1 MCAAPYPPGHAGPRP
16 TADSRPTAMLQRLLR
31 TLWSSPMQNYFLC
44 LVTVSLFF
52 SFVYYLAI
60 ASQSYDICSP
70 STLLPGNDSR
80 TGMLLAL
87 DYSDQLTGGGMN
99 FFCLQCVAR
108 FMDHRLRIVE
118 PFIVGSTFGVPL
130 DFRDPAG
137 MTPWMAGV
145 LRLGDVYNLTKWQS
159 YSKEMC
165 FARLVSWSSFLNT
178 APRNVVLV
186 QHVWESC
193 SLDKYEEDYAP
204 FFKLFNFRVVRKV
217 CFNFQISGAL
227 SMLQYKRS
235 IYGNLEPAN
244 VTVIFNKWL
253 GVNEGIG
260 KFQLGIKDSYCVKE
274 VIGGPL
280 FNDLHVTPSAKLDHD
295 VERYITQ
302 YLNKDGDNMYIAI
315 MIRIEQVFVRTL
327 KPASKLRLLS
337 MCLDNV
343 IKKWRLMKKG
353 SSLNST
359 FVALD
364 YGRYGSKGFFLHT
377 FVDRATLQGK
387 LRAMLQM
394 LKQGTFQEW
403 EDRFSEVT
411 GTQNPG
417 YIASLQQAVAS
428 RARCLITAGGGSFQ
442 NHAFVLH
449 RKVYG
454 NSCHVRLK
462 KNCHLLD
469 LNINMLSSLHHQN

>member
-1 MCAAPYPPGHAGPRP
+1 
-16 TADSRPTAMLQRLLR
+16 MLQRLLR
-31 TLWSSPMQNYFLC
+31 TLWSLPMQIYFLC
-44 LVTVSLFF
+44 LVAIGLGF
-52 SFVYYLAI
+52 SFVYYLSVE
-60 ASQSYDICSP
+60 SQSYDLCSP
-70 STLLPGNDSR
+70 YTLLPGNDSR

-99 FFCLQCVAR
+99 LFCLQCVAR
-108 FMDHRLRIVE
+108 FMDHHLQVVE
-118 PFIVGSTFGVPL
+118 PFIVGSTFGAPL
-130 DFRDPAG
+130 DFRNPAG

-145 LRLGDVYNLTKWQS
+145 LRLGGVYNLTKWQS

-165 FARLVSWSSFLNT
+165 FARLVSWSKFVST

-193 SLDKYEEDYAP
+193 SLDKYGEDYAP
-204 FFKLFNFRVVRKV
+204 FFKLLNFRVVRKV

-253 GVNEGIG
+253 GVNEGVG
-260 KFQLGIKDSYCVKE
+260 KFQLSIKDSYCEKE

-280 FNDLHVTPSAKLDHD
+280 FNDLHVTPSARLNLD

-302 YLNKDGDNMYIAI
+302 YLDNSEHNMYIAV
-315 MIRIEQVFVRTL
+315 MIRIEQVFVRL
-327 KPASKLRLLS
+327 QKRANKLRHLS
-337 MCLDNV
+337 MCLDNI
-343 IKKWRLMKKG
+343 IKKWQLMKKG
-353 SSLNST
+353 SSINST

-377 FVDRATLQGK
+377 FMDRATLQRK
-387 LRAMLQM
+387 LRDALQV

-428 RARCLITAGGGSFQ
+428 RARCLITAGGGTFQ

-449 RKVYG
+449 KKVYG
-454 NSCHVRLK
+454 NTCYVRLK

-469 LNINMLSSLHHQN
+469 SNIKILSSSDHQN